1 MASDP
6 NRILPHGPFVQLA
19 ENLWWLQGTL
29 QGMSLKRCMV
39 VVKLASGGLLIHNAI
54 ELEEAERKQLESF
67 GRPEILVVPSAIHRL
82 DAPRYK
88 ARYPELRVY
97 APSGARAEV
106 EKVIAVDATYEQFPA
121 EDAAAL
127 LPLAGIDDR
136 EGVLRVRSKDGTTIV
151 VNDVVFNMDKKTDFL
166 GWAFTTVMGSAPGPR
181 ISRLGKLLLVKDKKS
196 LKADL
201 LRLADTPD
209 LVRFIVAHEKVAH
222 GADAA
227 AAVRRASTYL

>member
-1 MASDP
+1 MADDQS
-6 NRILPHGPFVQLA
+6 ILPHGSFVQLA
-19 ENLWWLQGTL
+19 ENLWWLQGSL
-29 QGMSLKRCMV
+29 KGMSLKRCMV

-54 ELEEAERKQLESF
+54 ELDEATRQQFESF
-67 GRPEILVVPSAIHRL
+67 GRPAILVVPSAIHRL

-88 ARYPELRVY
+88 ARYPQLRVY

-106 EKVIAVDATYEQFPA
+106 EKVVAVDATYEQFQA
-121 EDAAAL
+121 EEAAAL
-127 LPLAGIDDR
+127 LPLAGVDDR
-136 EGVLRVRSKDGTTIV
+136 EGVLRVHSKDGTTIV

-181 ISRLGKLLLVKDKKS
+181 ISRLGKLLLVKNKPA

-201 LRLADTPD
+201 LRFADTPD
-209 LVRFIVAHEKVAH
+209 LVRFIVGHEKVAH

-227 AAVRRASTYL
+227 AALRQASTYL